1 MGRHG
6 AMVGKIDPVIGSFAA
21 IASFDRRRR
30 EYRRLGWIYACRNRS
45 FTDPVFKI
53 GQSSRPPHV
62 RIAELS
68 SSSAVYRDFQL
79 VYFVHVSDR
88 DPAEGQA
95 HLALQ
100 GYRVNPNKEF
110 FQAPL
115 PEIVH
120 AMDAAASMFPVQLGK
135 TSRAGFLPQ
144 PLQPRHFS
152 CPHCGAQNRL
162 ANVLIEIRISCGSC
176 GERLEVAPGA
186 SLRQSD

>member
-1 MGRHG
+1 M
-6 AMVGKIDPVIGSFAA
+6 GKIDRVVGSFAA

-68 SSSAVYRDFQL
+68 SSRAVYRDFQL

-88 DPAEGQA
+88 DRAEGQA

-100 GYRVNPNKEF
+100 RYRVNPNKEF

-120 AMDAAASMFPVQLGK
+120 AMDTAASMFPVQLGE
-135 TSRAGFLPQ
+135 TSRAGFLQQ
-144 PLQPRHFS
+144 PLLPRLFD
-152 CPHCGAQNRL
+152 CPHCGTQNQL

-186 SLRQSD
+186 SLPQSD

>member
-1 MGRHG
+1 
-6 AMVGKIDPVIGSFAA
+6 MVGKIDPVLSSFAA

-30 EYRRLGWIYACRNRS
+30 EYRRVGWIYACRNRS
-45 FTDPVFKI
+45 FADPVFKI
-53 GQSSRPPHV
+53 GRSSRPPHV

-88 DPAEGQA
+88 DGAEGQT

-115 PEIVH
+115 PEIVR
-120 AMDAAASMFPVQLGK
+120 AMDAAATMFPVQLGR
-135 TSRAGFLPQ
+135 TPRAGFLQQ
-144 PLQPRHFS
+144 PLLPRLFG
-152 CPHCGAQNRL
+152 CPHCGTQNRL
-162 ANVLIEIRISCGSC
+162 PNVLMEIRVACGSC
-176 GERLEVAPGA
+176 GERLEVAPGV
-186 SLRQSD
+186 SLPQSD